1 MNCTLFNGGY
11 CKKINKHVPKSWC
24 VNACPLYQKDDVS
37 PSLIKQIISFTK
49 AAYTQVKQKN
59 PIRSDIEIEKLREIC
74 KMCEYF
80 SDNKGRPRCKKCG
93 CYMNVKQRWA
103 TSNCIIGK
111 W

>member
-49 AAYTQVKQKN
+49 AAYTQV
-59 PIRSDIEIEKLREIC
+59 
-74 KMCEYF
+74 
-80 SDNKGRPRCKKCG
+80 
-93 CYMNVKQRWA
+93 
-103 TSNCIIGK
+103 
-111 W
+111 